1 MLRPVY
7 VEITDEEY
15 EIFYEE
21 LRYREEICTFFDS
34 LCFNDKNSYWIL
46 AKDVN
51 WYGKFR
57 RPFYFINWEE
67 FVGRS
72 EDDLNDPTPL
82 VITKEGALKDE

>member
-21 LRYREEICTFFDS
+21 LRYRKEIYAYSES
-34 LCFNDKNSYWIL
+34 LCFNNKNSYWIL
-46 AKDVN
+46 AQNVN
-51 WYGKFR
+51 WYGKLC

-67 FVGRS
+67 FVDRS
-72 EDDLNDPTPL
+72 EDDLNEHTPL
-82 VITKEGALKDE
+82 VITKEGVLKDE